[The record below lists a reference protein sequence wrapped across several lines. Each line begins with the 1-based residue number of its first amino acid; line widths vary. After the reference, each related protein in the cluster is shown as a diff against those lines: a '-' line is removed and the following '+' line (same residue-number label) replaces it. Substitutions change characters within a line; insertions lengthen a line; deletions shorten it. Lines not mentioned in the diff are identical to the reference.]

1 MLLLALANGWK
12 TAIMI
17 AAMIAVMYFFLIKPQ
32 SDQQKKDSQYR
43 DGLKKGDCAMTTG
56 GIHGRVVSN
65 EAGFI
70 VLEVADGVRIKVAK
84 SIVVPIPGSVQK

>member
-1 MLLLALANGWK
+1 MLILALANGWK

-32 SDQQKKDSQYR
+32 SDQQKKDREYR
-43 DGLKKGDCAMTTG
+43 DGLHKGDLAMTTG

-65 EAGFI
+65 DPGFI
-70 VLEVADGVRIKVAK
+70 VLEIAEGVRIKVAK
-84 SIVVPIPGSVQK
+84 NIVVPIPGSVQK